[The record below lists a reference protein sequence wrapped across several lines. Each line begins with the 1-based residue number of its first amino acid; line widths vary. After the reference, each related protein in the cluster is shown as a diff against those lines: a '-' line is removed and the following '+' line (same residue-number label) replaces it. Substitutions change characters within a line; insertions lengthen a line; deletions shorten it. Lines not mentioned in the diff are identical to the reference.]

1 METKLFQ
8 YFNNTLTEQ
17 EKAEVEAWIN
27 SSEENQKIAQKL
39 YWLCYAS
46 DSLQVMQSVDTKAA
60 LRKVQGHI
68 AASRRRVL
76 WNRVSHI
83 AAMLFIPVVAIA
95 LWSISNEP
103 PIEVEEE
110 SVQFIEMRTTSGMV
124 SCVTLPD
131 SSKVWLNSN
140 SYLKYP
146 VRFEGEERCVEL
158 VGEGYFDVAKDE
170 AHKFIVKT
178 KAMTV
183 EVLGTEFN
191 VDAYDRSGRDTRT
204 TLVDGSINM
213 TFDGDDNREHI
224 VAVRPGQRVSVDP
237 VSHKW
242 NIRRVDTSSTAS
254 WKEGCMVFNKTPFSE
269 ALRMI
274 ENRFNVEFVVKNSNY
289 YEHNFTG
296 MFTDQRLD
304 IILEHFKRSS
314 NMRFKTI
321 ANYDTSNVKGYQ
333 IIEIY

>member
-60 LRKVQGHI
+60 LRKVQGRI
-68 AASRRRVL
+68 AASRRRVI

-158 VGEGYFDVAKDE
+158 VGEGY
-170 AHKFIVKT
+170 
-178 KAMTV
+178 
-183 EVLGTEFN
+183 
-191 VDAYDRSGRDTRT
+191 
-204 TLVDGSINM
+204 
-213 TFDGDDNREHI
+213 
-224 VAVRPGQRVSVDP
+224 
-237 VSHKW
+237 
-242 NIRRVDTSSTAS
+242 
-254 WKEGCMVFNKTPFSE
+254 
-269 ALRMI
+269 
-274 ENRFNVEFVVKNSNY
+274 
-289 YEHNFTG
+289 
-296 MFTDQRLD
+296 
-304 IILEHFKRSS
+304 
-314 NMRFKTI
+314 
-321 ANYDTSNVKGYQ
+321 
-333 IIEIY
+333 